1 MTGKMQHVVYAEY
14 ECEQQF
20 NTESFETST
29 DLIRVLNTNLV
40 LENKTKPG
48 LYLNSIGIA

>member
-1 MTGKMQHVVYAEY
+1 MTGKMQCVVYAVY
-14 ECEQQF
+14 EQQF